1 MKKNIKKNSDLEK
14 EFEEL
19 LNKGHQ
25 LPPPKPIKNV
35 DVNID
40 ELEKEFDNM
49 LNGHNLPPGKELPLI
64 EKDKY
69 LEEMEN
75 DLKKLDEE
83 EEKPTLN
90 LTSNYVMKKRL
101 GELFNFTTSH
111 EIETNND
118 TVNLISQIDNDKYIF
133 VKKKTEKKI

>member
-1 MKKNIKKNSDLEK
+1 M
-14 EFEEL
+14 
-19 LNKGHQ
+19 
-25 LPPPKPIKNV
+25 

-49 LNGHNLPPGKELPLI
+49 LNGHNLPPGKDLLLI